1 MSERRNMVGP
11 VIREYRMKKEM
22 SQEQL
27 VARLNVMGW
36 DLSRVSL
43 AKIESQI
50 RCVADYEI
58 PILAASIGIEPAE
71 LLKQALEKFP
81 KRRRL

>member
-1 MSERRNMVGP
+1 MVGP
-11 VIREYRMKKEM
+11 IIRQCREEKKLT
-22 SQEQL
+22 QEQL
-27 VARLNVMGW
+27 VAKLNIMGW

-58 PILAASIGIEPAE
+58 PILAAGVGIEPSE
-71 LLKQALEKFP
+71 LLTRALEKFP
-81 KRRRL
+81 KRRR